1 MQTTIDGI
9 EITHD
14 DDITMEELTEY
25 INQERQIWEA
35 KGKVVGKINIKL
47 AGDEV
52 EIESSAKSNIKRVR
66 RITGYLSDS
75 DNFNDAKRAE
85 LNNRYKHM

>member
-25 INQERQIWEA
+25 INQERQIWQA
-35 KGKVVGKINIKL
+35 KGKVIGRINIKL